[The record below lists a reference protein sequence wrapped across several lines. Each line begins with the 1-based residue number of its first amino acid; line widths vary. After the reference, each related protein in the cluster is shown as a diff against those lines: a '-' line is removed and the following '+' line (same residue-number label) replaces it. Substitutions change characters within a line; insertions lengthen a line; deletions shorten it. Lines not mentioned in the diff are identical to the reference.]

1 MSIKVKLYSGF
12 GVLVLLTLGLVLYVL
27 QVFGGVEE
35 SVTRMN
41 GIAENTTRTLVTE
54 AYLERLR
61 RVILRYAYDQD
72 ETSEKEN
79 ADIAAKTLST
89 LQAAEQATPSD
100 ERKAMYRDVEAGLAV
115 TEQLTQQLFDAVK
128 QSKADQAKLSKAGG
142 DLNGQTNALLNKVE
156 GGTDPGLIAQVMKL
170 DSELSMVR
178 VLSMRGQVLLEVDS
192 KPALADAVSK
202 AQATIGELE
211 KSGPE
216 DIRGQL
222 GPLNS
227 VLGDFHVTVNG
238 LLDRVHLIHDLYAK
252 KIAPQINDMQ
262 TKIVTLREQLQQNF
276 EATRGSVHASIAAT
290 ALNQKIIGAIVLLIG
305 ALTAFFVARS
315 VSNPITALTK
325 AMRELAQ
332 GNFDVVL
339 PGLGRKD
346 EVGNIAKAVDEFK
359 VKAAERAQLEAAAKA
374 EQDKRA
380 DVERQ
385 AALAKMADEFQSV
398 VGGIVAA
405 AVAGDFSQRVRARRH
420 DRPRAQCRNADQ
432 FAVRQYCE
440 SAGRSRADV
449 WCAFPRRPHQADR
462 CRVPRRVRRAEIQ
475 CQCDG
480 RAAQFDDRRHQSRG
494 ARG

>member
-1 MSIKVKLYSGF
+1 
-12 GVLVLLTLGLVLYVL
+12 
-27 QVFGGVEE
+27 
-35 SVTRMN
+35 
-41 GIAENTTRTLVTE
+41 
-54 AYLERLR
+54 
-61 RVILRYAYDQD
+61 
-72 ETSEKEN
+72 
-79 ADIAAKTLST
+79 
-89 LQAAEQATPSD
+89 
-100 ERKAMYRDVEAGLAV
+100 MYRDVEAGLAV

-276 EATRGSVHASIAAT
+276 GDLEARRRCLHCRHGTQSEDHRRTRAA
-290 ALNQKIIGAIVLLIG
+290 VRRLI
-305 ALTAFFVARS
+305 AFFIARS
-315 VSNPITALTK
+315 ISNPIAALTK
-325 AMRELAQ
+325 AMRELAN

-339 PGLGRKD
+339 PGLARKD
-346 EVGNIAKAVDEFK
+346 EIGNIAKAVDEFK
-359 VKAAERAQLEAAAKA
+359 VKAAEKAEREAEAKA

-380 DVERQ
+380 EVERQ
-385 AALAKMADEFQSV
+385 AALVKMADEFQAT
-398 VGGIVAA
+398 VGGIVRGRGCRRLLQ
-405 AVAGDFSQRVRARRH
+405 AGRARRH
-420 DRPRAQCRNADQ
+420 DRPRAQCRDLDQ
-432 FAVRQYCE
+432 FAVRQ
-440 SAGRSRADV
+440 
-449 WCAFPRRPHQADR
+449 
-462 CRVPRRVRRAEIQ
+462 CR
-475 CQCDG
+475 
-480 RAAQFDDRRHQSRG
+480 
-494 ARG
+494 